1 MKKHRI
7 ALTTL
12 AAATALWASS
22 ASAQMNTNPN
32 QYTQTLDGD
41 TGTACEAVL
50 CLAGG
55 GGPSE
60 CTRSITK
67 YFSIWDKKP
76 WKTIEKRI
84 NFLNLCPS
92 SKSSAKMETLVN
104 AIGHGAGK
112 CDAASLNRS
121 LTSYRYNPDT
131 GEQEVYISDQMPG
144 YCSSYINH
152 DFVDVKALSPSY
164 VGEPG
169 KDGRWTD
176 PQGSSTFATTFPA
189 AADMNN
195 LDGQNNASSEA
206 QAFQAAANQQA
217 ANASGLDS
225 SLSNYQQV
233 TGTSAYSDT
242 TDYQTQMQNSSG
254 APQTGADS
262 SAYDSAAAAYH
273 NIVGTSVYNDKTDYQ
288 AQMQNG
294 ATNGTQAQQDTQDAQ
309 NSYDAS
315 LTNFNNIMNSYSTQ
329 GKP

>member
-12 AAATALWASS
+12 AAASALWASA
-22 ASAQMNTNPN
+22 ASAQMNTNAS
-32 QYTQTLDGD
+32 QYTQTLEGD

-112 CDAASLNRS
+112 CDAASLNAA

-144 YCSSYINH
+144 HCSAYINH
-152 DFVDVKALSPSY
+152 DFVDVKALSPTY
-164 VGEPG
+164 VGEEG

-176 PQGSSTFATTFPA
+176 PQGGSTFATTFPA
-189 AADMNN
+189 GPDMNN

-206 QAFQAAANQQA
+206 QAFQAAANEQT
-217 ANASGLDS
+217 ANASGFES
-225 SLSNYQQV
+225 SLSSYQAASN
-233 TGTSAYSDT
+233 TTAYSGDNT
-242 TDYQTQMQNSSG
+242 NYLGQMQNENVDGSQYNSNNATQNQQAYG
-254 APQTGADS
+254 NAQTE
-262 SAYDSAAAAYH
+262 
-273 NIVGTSVYNDKTDYQ
+273 T
-288 AQMQNG
+288 QN
-294 ATNGTQAQQDTQDAQ
+294 AQ
-309 NSYDAS
+309 NSYDTS